1 MCLTQNS
8 EVCFPCVTEAQFT
21 HTFLKCYLD
30 RKRIDPEI
38 GSSYTMIIGER
49 PGQEIGLALNLRETI
64 LIATFLLDIAKSKEL
79 AHRE

>member
-1 MCLTQNS
+1 
-8 EVCFPCVTEAQFT
+8 
-21 HTFLKCYLD
+21 
-30 RKRIDPEI
+30 
-38 GSSYTMIIGER
+38 MIIGER